1 VRVTVFYIIALGLY
15 ELFVDDR
22 VELPQWLII
31 RNIDDLKNKLAG
43 VVVVVMAVLFPGQ
56 VVSWDGQRD
65 LLGYGVA
72 IAFVIAALTYFV
84 GLKGSKEKLP
94 PKE

>member
-43 VVVVVMAVLFPGQ
+43 VVVVVMAVLFRGRWFPG
-56 VVSWDGQRD
+56 
-65 LLGYGVA
+65 
-72 IAFVIAALTYFV
+72 T
-84 GLKGSKEKLP
+84 GSATCLATAWRSRLSSRHSRISSA
-94 PKE
+94 